1 MSHIQPL
8 TVVIADDS
16 ALYRQMLHNVLR
28 RIEGVEVVGMAADGR
43 EAIECVRRLRPDALT
58 LDVHMPVLDGI
69 SVLRQLRAGG
79 STTRAIMVSS
89 LTGAG
94 APATVE
100 ALLEGAFD
108 YLPKPSGLE
117 PHLAR
122 QAIQAALVEKLANL
136 RAALAPKP
144 APQPVAHGHGHTGPR
159 ATDAYDAIAIGCS
172 TGGPEALRSLV
183 PRLPRGF
190 PVPVFIVQHMPPG
203 FTATLAARL
212 DATSAVRVV
221 EAADGMTVEPGT
233 VHVAPG
239 GRHLRIVR
247 RERTLHCELD
257 DSAPRQGCRPSVD
270 VMLESL
276 VEVHGGRVLAFVLT
290 GMGCDGLQGCR
301 GLKAR
306 GGRVVAQAAEGCA
319 VFGMPKAVIEHGL
332 ADAVLPLEA
341 IGDSLAAGAM
351 PPPQPSTSERTS
363 SAT

>member
-1 MSHIQPL
+1 MPHVDPL

-89 LTGAG
+89 LTGEG

-108 YLPKPSGLE
+108 YLPKPTGLE

-122 QAIQAALVEKLANL
+122 QAIHASLVEKLANL

-144 APQPVAHGHGHTGPR
+144 APSAVAHGHVPAGPR
-159 ATDAYDAIAIGCS
+159 AAGSHDAIVIGCS
-172 TGGPEALRSLV
+172 TGGPEALRTLV
-183 PRLPRGF
+183 PRLP
-190 PVPVFIVQHMPPG
+190 PDLQVPVFIVQHMPPG

-221 EAADGMTVEPGT
+221 EAADGMAAEPGT

-239 GRHLRIVR
+239 GRHLRIAR
-247 RERTLHCELD
+247 RERTMHCVLD
-257 DSAPRQGCRPSVD
+257 DSAPRHGCRPSVD
-270 VMLESL
+270 VLLESM
-276 VEVHGGRVLAFVLT
+276 VEVHGGRILAFVLT
-290 GMGCDGLQGCR
+290 GMGCDGLHGCR

-306 GGRVVAQAAEGCA
+306 GGRVVAQSPEGCA
-319 VFGMPKAVIEHGL
+319 VFGMPKAVIENGL
-332 ADAVLPLEA
+332 ADAVLSLEA
-341 IGDSLAAGAM
+341 IGETLACGTL
-351 PPPQPSTSERTS
+351 PSPQPSTSERTS